1 MRSQL
6 CRREQNARP
15 GVGRAGG
22 IERSGATDVSVVH
35 DTAEVASAHRASTPR
50 RPASPTAQPTS
61 IDVALVA
68 LGQQD
73 AGFRQII
80 EALPAAIYIT
90 DAAGRITFYNEAAA
104 AFWGRHPNLGEEQ
117 FCGSWKL
124 RWPNGTP
131 LAHRDCPMAV
141 ALRTG
146 RRLRGVEAVAERA
159 DGKLIP
165 FAAYPTPIFDASRG
179 LMGAVNML
187 VDLSDR
193 QRSEE
198 SARRLASIVQSSD
211 DAIVSKDL
219 RGIISSWNE
228 GAERLFGYT
237 EAEAIGKPV
246 MIVIPA
252 DRAEEEE
259 SILARLRRGE
269 RIDHFETVRRRK
281 DGSLLDVSLTVSP
294 IHGADGRV
302 IGASKIARDI
312 TERKRAHEQ
321 HQLLLGEIMHRV
333 KNTLAIVQA
342 IAAQTLRRAPA
353 EERDAFTARLH
364 ALGKAHD
371 LLTSDSWDRT
381 PMRVVIGSALMP
393 FQEQRFTLEGP
404 EAYLNAS
411 GSLHMTLALHEL
423 ATNAVTYGALSNATG
438 RVHLNW
444 RSEDGGLE
452 VCWAETGG
460 PVVGRPRRKGFGTLL
475 IEHAFEGARFQYTRA
490 GLLCTFKVSL

>member
-1 MRSQL
+1 M
-6 CRREQNARP
+6 
-15 GVGRAGG
+15 
-22 IERSGATDVSVVH
+22 SVLH
-35 DTAEVASAHRASTPR
+35 DTTESTSSHRVSTPR
-50 RPASPTAQPTS
+50 RPASPTAQSSSVDPTQ
-61 IDVALVA
+61 VAF
-68 LGQQD
+68 GQQD

-104 AFWGRHPNLGEEQ
+104 ALWGRRPSLGEDR

-124 RWPNGTP
+124 RWPDGTP

-165 FAAYPTPIFDASRG
+165 FAAYPTPIFAASCE
-179 LMGAVNML
+179 LVGAVNML
-187 VDLSDR
+187 VDLSER
-193 QRSEE
+193 KRSEE
-198 SARRLASIVQSSD
+198 SARRLASIVQSCD

-219 RGIISSWNE
+219 RGIVSSWNE

-237 EAEAIGKPV
+237 AEEVIGKSI

-252 DRAEEEE
+252 DRSGEEA

-281 DGSLLDVSLTVSP
+281 DGSLIDISLTVSP
-294 IHGADGRV
+294 IYGADGRV
-302 IGASKIARDI
+302 IGASKVARDI

-321 HQLLLGEIMHRV
+321 QKLLLGEIMHRV
-333 KNTLAIVQA
+333 KNTLATVQA
-342 IAAQTLRRAPA
+342 MAGQTMRRAPA

-371 LLTSDSWDRT
+371 ILTSDSWDRA
-381 PMRVVIGSALMP
+381 PLRVVIGSALAP
-393 FQEQRFTLEGP
+393 FQGQRFTLEGP
-404 EAYLNAS
+404 EAYLNANR
-411 GSLHMTLALHEL
+411 SLHLTLALHEL
-423 ATNAVTYGALSNATG
+423 ATNAVKYGALSNAVG
-438 RVHLNW
+438 RVHVQW
-444 RSEDGGLE
+444 RLEDGGLD
-452 VCWAETGG
+452 VRWVETGG
-460 PVVGRPRRKGFGTLL
+460 PVVGRPRRKGFGSQL
-475 IEHAFEGARFQYTRA
+475 IEHAFDGVRFQYAPT
-490 GLLCTFKVSL
+490 GLLCAFRVSP

>member
-1 MRSQL
+1 
-6 CRREQNARP
+6 
-15 GVGRAGG
+15 
-22 IERSGATDVSVVH
+22 VSVVH
-35 DTAEVASAHRASTPR
+35 DTVEVASAHRASTPHR
-50 RPASPTAQPTS
+50 SAGPTAQPTS
-61 IDVALVA
+61 I
-68 LGQQD
+68 D

-104 AFWGRHPNLGEEQ
+104 AFWGRRPSLGEEQ

-124 RWPNGTP
+124 RWPDGTP
-131 LAHRDCPMAV
+131 LAHRDSPMAV

-159 DGKLIP
+159 DGKLIS
-165 FAAYPTPIFDASRG
+165 FAAYPTPIVDASCQ

-193 QRSEE
+193 QQSEE

-237 EAEAIGKPV
+237 AEEAIGKPV
-246 MIVIPA
+246 TIVIPA
-252 DRAEEEE
+252 DRAEEEAA
-259 SILARLRRGE
+259 ILARLRRGE

-281 DGSLLDVSLTVSP
+281 DGSLLEVSLTVSP
-294 IHGADGRV
+294 IYGADGRV

-321 HQLLLGEIMHRV
+321 HKLFLGEIMHRV

-342 IAAQTLRRAPA
+342 IAAQTLRRAPT

-371 LLTSDSWDRT
+371 LTSDSWDRT
-381 PMRVVIGSALMP
+381 PLRVVIGSALMA

-411 GSLHMTLALHEL
+411 RSLHMTLVLHEL
-423 ATNAVTYGALSNATG
+423 ATNAVKYGALSNATG
-438 RVHLNW
+438 RVHLHW
-444 RSEDGGLE
+444 RPEDGGLE

-460 PVVGRPRRKGFGTLL
+460 PVVVRPRRKGFGTLL
-475 IEHAFEGARFQYTRA
+475 IEHAFEGARFQYART

>member
-1 MRSQL
+1 
-6 CRREQNARP
+6 
-15 GVGRAGG
+15 
-22 IERSGATDVSVVH
+22 VSVVH
-35 DTAEVASAHRASTPR
+35 DTVEVASAHRASTPHR
-50 RPASPTAQPTS
+50 SASPTAQPTS
-61 IDVALVA
+61 IDIALVA
-68 LGQQD
+68 LGQQE
-73 AGFRQII
+73 II

-104 AFWGRHPNLGEEQ
+104 AFWGRRPRLGEDQ
-117 FCGSWKL
+117 YCGSWKL
-124 RWPNGTP
+124 HSPDGTP

-159 DGKLIP
+159 DGKRIP
-165 FAAYPTPIFDASRG
+165 FAAYPTPIFDASRQ
-179 LMGAVNML
+179 LTGAVNML

-237 EAEAIGKPV
+237 AEEAIGKPV
-246 MIVIPA
+246 TLVIPA
-252 DRAEEEE
+252 DRAEEEA

-321 HQLLLGEIMHRV
+321 HKLLLGEIMHRV

-411 GSLHMTLALHEL
+411 RSLHLTLALHEL
-423 ATNAVTYGALSNATG
+423 ATNAVKYGALSNATG
-438 RVHLNW
+438 RVQLHW
-444 RSEDGGLE
+444 RPEDGGLE

-475 IEHAFEGARFQYTRA
+475 LEHAFEGARFQYART